1 MNKRI
6 LITSTDLMMIQF
18 LVPHVKNLV
27 ENGFEVELA
36 CSNVGGRLGEVRE
49 TLGACVQAIHEVGL
63 VRSPVSVKNMSGYK
77 DMKNVISKG
86 SYDIIWTNE
95 PVMGVATRLAARKK
109 RKLGTKVVYM
119 VHGFH
124 FFTGAPLLYWLCFY
138 PIEYLMSFF
147 ADKIIT
153 INQEDYR
160 RACKMHAKSVSY
172 IHGIGMNTERLQKN
186 TQQSNIREELGI
198 GKDKFFVLSVGE
210 LNKNKNHKV
219 VIRALGKLKDKDIYY
234 AICGKGDQLEK
245 LQILAKECGIEKNI
259 YFLGYRKDVVDIC
272 SQADVFV
279 LPSYREGLSLASLEA
294 MYCGL
299 PIITSKVRGSED
311 YLENGKSGYICDADD
326 VNAFMDAIQ
335 TLKNDKDKCKEYGQR
350 NRIVVQKYCIENVRA
365 EVKDVFVQI

>member
-18 LVPHVKNLV
+18 LVPHVKNLAD
-27 ENGFEVELA
+27 NGFEVELA
-36 CSNVGGRLGEVRE
+36 CSNVGGRLGEVCE
-49 TLGACVQAIHEVGL
+49 TLGTYVQAIHEVGL
-63 VRSPVSVKNMSGYK
+63 VRSPVSVKNVSGYK
-77 DMKNVISKG
+77 DVKNVISKG
-86 SYDIIWTNE
+86 NYDIIWTNE
-95 PVMGVATRLAARKK
+95 PVMGVATRLAARDK
-109 RKLGTKVVYM
+109 RKSGTKVVYM

-147 ADKIIT
+147 VDKIIT

-186 TQQSNIREELGI
+186 SQQSEIREELGI
-198 GKDKFFVLSVGE
+198 SKDKFFILSVGE

-219 VIRALGKLKDKDIYY
+219 VIRALGQLKDEDIYY

-245 LQILAKECGIEKNI
+245 LQVLAKECEVEKNV

-272 SQADVFV
+272 SQADVFI

-299 PIITSKVRGSED
+299 PLITSKVRGAED
-311 YLENGKSGYICDADD
+311 YLESGKSGFICKANNVGQFTDS
-326 VNAFMDAIQ
+326 IEK
-335 TLKNDKDKCKEYGQR
+335 LKKDKDKCR
-350 NRIVVQKYCIENVRA
+350 NFGERNKIVVLPYCIENVKN
-365 EVKDVFVQI
+365 ELMEILMKI